1 MWQLW
6 EGLYLILEQAAIH
19 VRHHNFRTGVSTLH
33 PCHEFEDVY
42 CWPCHCRS
50 GIEFFGTGSITVLRH
65 CFPLAKQP
73 MVTSSVMVFSS
84 LGLVSAPMI
93 GGALIDAFSWR
104 ACFGIN
110 LPLGVLCIF
119 FTWYGFS
126 DPVSNPD
133 NNLPWKEKVKR
144 LDPLGTLLVVPAITC
159 FLMALQW
166 GGIKYG
172 WNNWRIILLFV
183 LFGIL
188 FSAFGYAQ
196 YRRGDAAT
204 LPMRIVKQRS
214 ILAALWFSSCCNGI
228 LAVTESYIAIYFQGV
243 KGLSATSS
251 GLLGLPMIAG
261 LGLASLA
268 SGMGINAIG
277 YYFRKLC
284 HLLQVAVPPTYRFPS
299 LHVRHKHF
307 GTHCIWHTD
316 NHQS

>member
-1 MWQLW
+1 MFGIITFELGSLLCTLATNSKMFIVGRAIA
-6 EGLYLILEQAAIH
+6 GL
-19 VRHHNFRTGVSTLH
+19 GS
-33 PCHEFEDVY
+33 
-42 CWPCHCRS
+42 S
-50 GIEFFGTGSITVLRH
+50 SFGTGSITVLRH